1 MTDNPLLLT
10 ACLVLAVCCGL
21 LLGWWVRSLQARTHR
36 AEADA
41 AVADLEAQLAHSQ
54 NEALLLQGKYD
65 EAAQTAALLQSERD
79 EQVELNE
86 SLAPITSSLA
96 RLERQMNTA
105 EQATHKSWGQLVEQ
119 ITQVSRNTES
129 LQHATSSLSAA
140 LSSSSARGVWGEVQ
154 LKRLLEHA
162 GMTEHVDFDTQV
174 SVAKGDSAVRPDA
187 VIHLPD
193 GKSLVVD
200 AKAPLAAYLR
210 AAEADDPKAQLVEH
224 TKALK
229 NHVRGLASKEY
240 WSAFESSPEFVVCFL
255 PHEAMLSAAC
265 SQDPAIIEEA
275 AAAGVVLTTPATLLA
290 VLRTVAMVWQQDR
303 LTHNI
308 QEVFDTGRELHKRL
322 GTLSGRMTALG
333 KSLQRSVEDYNKL
346 VGSAESRVF
355 PAAKKLIQQGVAS
368 QQIDDPLVVNVV
380 PRPLAS
386 PEWQLSGMPD
396 RDELIT
402 PPGHYESTLIAP
414 VPGPASVAAGGAKPG
429 AVTSGAV
436 DAGVTS
442 PGAATSDTASGA
454 ASEAAAHT
462 GPSPRAEE
470 AYSAE
475 MPAAQVAA
483 PSSGGAMPMPPA
495 QASKPHGT
503 DAQLVRPT
511 PPGTAE
517 PAAEGPT
524 IEDATVGGSEST
536 DDAPPTL
543 PVRQAQLPH
552 IPVAE

>member
-1 MTDNPLLLT
+1 MTENPLLLA
-10 ACLVLAVCCGL
+10 ACLMLAVCCGL
-21 LLGWWVRSLQARTHR
+21 LLGWWARGLQSRTHQ
-36 AEADA
+36 AEAGA
-41 AVADLEAQLAHSQ
+41 AVADLETQLAHSQ

-65 EAAQTAALLQSERD
+65 QAVQAAALLHN
-79 EQVELNE
+79 EQQDQAELSE

-96 RLERQMNTA
+96 RLERQMSTT

-129 LQHATSSLSAA
+129 LQEATSSLSAA
-140 LSSSSARGVWGEVQ
+140 LSSSSSRGVWGEVQ

-162 GMTEHVDFDTQV
+162 GMSEHVDFDTQV
-174 SVAKGDSAVRPDA
+174 SVTKGDATVRPDA

-193 GKSLVVD
+193 GKTLVVD

-210 AAEADDPKAQLVEH
+210 AAEAQDPKAQLTEH

-229 NHVRGLASKEY
+229 KHVRGLASKEY
-240 WSAFESSPEFVVCFL
+240 WAAFEASPEFVVCFL

-308 QEVFDTGRELHKRL
+308 QEVFDTGRELHNRL
-322 GTLSGRMTALG
+322 STLSGRMTSLG

-355 PAAKKLIQQGVAS
+355 PAAKKLIQQGMAAKEVETPVA
-368 QQIDDPLVVNVV
+368 VKVT

-386 PEWQLSGMPD
+386 PQWQGTLDAARGDIQVPGP
-396 RDELIT
+396 DELIT
-402 PPGHYESTLIAP
+402 PPHQVGPPAAPPVLVPAPAGSDKPGAGPRGVSVSAQDPYSAQIPAAQSASSPQSASFPVTAAP
-414 VPGPASVAAGGAKPG
+414 VPLPPVQAGHD
-429 AVTSGAV
+429 S
-436 DAGVTS
+436 
-442 PGAATSDTASGA
+442 
-454 ASEAAAHT
+454 
-462 GPSPRAEE
+462 
-470 AYSAE
+470 AY
-475 MPAAQVAA
+475 
-483 PSSGGAMPMPPA
+483 GD
-495 QASKPHGT
+495 QASTKT
-503 DAQLVRPT
+503 DRD
-511 PPGTAE
+511 GCH
-517 PAAEGPT
+517 
-524 IEDATVGGSEST
+524 
-536 DDAPPTL
+536 APPTV
-543 PVRQAQLPH
+543 PVTQTDIPD